1 MPVPRVEPIQRTIA
15 LFTGRVQG
23 VGFRYTCRNIALQYN
38 VGGYV
43 RNLPDGRVE
52 LVIEGPHEQTDELVE
67 AVRQRMGGFVKK
79 VDLHTEAATGEFQQ
93 FGIRC

>member
-67 AVRQRMGGFVKK
+67 AVRQRMGGFVKN